1 MNADFAWT
9 YMIATLSGDFQTRG
23 PEYAA
28 ERAAETALYLAQDAG
43 WILNAPRIHLAA
55 NAK

>member
-43 WILNAPRIHLAA
+43 WLLNAPRIHLAA